1 MQFQMDDA
9 LEVLTQTPDVLNAL
23 LRGKSEVWLT
33 CRKTPESFSAIDVV
47 GHLMHAELTDW
58 IPRVRTILEHR
69 DTKAFEPFDRFG
81 FQELIAGKRIG
92 ELLDEF
98 AALREEGLREL
109 RELRVGD
116 KELALPGK
124 HPEFGHVT
132 LSNLLA
138 TWAVHDLG
146 HIAQIV
152 KTMAN
157 EYSDAVG
164 PWKAYIGIL
173 DRGSNS

>member
-9 LEVLTQTPDVLNAL
+9 MEVLTQTPDVLNAL
-23 LRGKSEVWLT
+23 LRGKSAVWT
-33 CRKTPESFSAIDVV
+33 NCRKTPESFSAVDVV

-58 IPRVRTILEHR
+58 IPRVRTILEHQ
-69 DTKAFEPFDRFG
+69 DTRVFDPFDRFG
-81 FQELIAGKRIG
+81 FQGLIDGKSVG

-98 AALREEGLREL
+98 AVLRGESLRTLREL
-109 RELRVGD
+109 GVGEEELG
-116 KELALPGK
+116 LAGK
-124 HPEFGHVT
+124 HPQFGRVT

-157 EYSDAVG
+157 EYREAVG
-164 PWKAYIGIL
+164 PWKAYISIL
-173 DRGSNS
+173 D